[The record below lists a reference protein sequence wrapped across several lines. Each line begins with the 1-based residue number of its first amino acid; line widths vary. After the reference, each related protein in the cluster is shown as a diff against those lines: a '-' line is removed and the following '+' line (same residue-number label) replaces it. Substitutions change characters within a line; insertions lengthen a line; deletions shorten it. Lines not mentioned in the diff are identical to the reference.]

1 VIVDPSIR
9 PLLGRVERLLI
20 GYGVVSFL
28 LAALA
33 VVALVVALAR
43 VNGLADRLGGDA
55 SAISSTIERTA
66 TVLDT
71 AAASA
76 RGFETTVGSSTTAL
90 NQAAADLREIVPRLR
105 DIETRANEIDL
116 LGSRPLAP
124 IAGLFGQI
132 AGQLGDLDGQL
143 DEIATN
149 LTANRTAL
157 TANATSLSDLATETR
172 GLAGRLGGESLPAA
186 IDDARWL
193 LVALLSVSTVGALVP
208 ACGALALGLW
218 VRQLRRGGGGAV
230 DRAI

>member
-76 RGFETTVGSSTTAL
+76 RGFETTVGSSTNAL

-172 GLAGRLGGESLPAA
+172 GARRAPRRRIPSGR
-186 IDDARWL
+186 
-193 LVALLSVSTVGALVP
+193 
-208 ACGALALGLW
+208 
-218 VRQLRRGGGGAV
+218 
-230 DRAI
+230 DR